1 MGVTRPASGKQAVRH
16 AVERSLSA
24 YTRLD
29 CGHLSTRQRTLAYAA
44 WAPPGAPHF
53 CEECAAYQPVRR
65 QPGPRGHYPEIPP
78 F

>member
-1 MGVTRPASGKQAVRH
+1 MGAGRPASGKQAVRH

-24 YTRLD
+24 YVRLG

-53 CEECAAYQPVRR
+53 CEACGAYQPVMR
-65 QPGPRGHYPEIPP
+65 QPGTRHSYPEMPP